1 MSQTKTLLRV
11 FAVAMDLGGTA
22 VIAWGVTNNADT
34 VTWTHGWTLPVGV
47 TLILVGASMWW
58 AARFVGGLQ
67 RTVTAGPN
75 GFGTRG
81 FGRMVQ
87 QAMATS
93 GPSTVEATGR
103 DLIGNA
109 RIIAIRDTGV
119 TISDINAV
127 FEIRCL
133 VTVTGRA
140 PYEAVTRVALGR
152 AQWGSLQPG
161 MTVPVRV
168 DPDAPSKVA
177 LDPSRPLVPA
187 GAGSFA
193 GGVAGGSPTFS
204 MLGGGAALVNTIK
217 AADIVAAGVKV
228 TGVLQ
233 QVAPTGMTSGQVT
246 GGLTPEEADDPVI
259 HAIFV
264 YSDGAGSSHR
274 CESLFRVPDG
284 KAHYLVP
291 GHPIPVSFL
300 PHDPER
306 ATIDFSRL
314 A

>member
-22 VIAWGVTNNADT
+22 LIAWGVTNNANT
-34 VTWTHGWTLPVGV
+34 ATWTHGWTVPVGV
-47 TLILVGASMWW
+47 ALILVGVSLWW
-58 AARFVGGLQ
+58 VARFVGGLQ
-67 RTVTAGPN
+67 GASAAGPN
-75 GFGTRG
+75 GFGG
-81 FGRMVQ
+81 FGGMVQ
-87 QAMATS
+87 QAMATY
-93 GPSTVEATGR
+93 GPSSVEATGR

-109 RIIAIRDTGV
+109 QIIAIRDTGV
-119 TISDINAV
+119 TISDVNAV

-133 VTVTGRA
+133 VTVTGRT
-140 PYEAVTRVALGR
+140 PYEALTRVALGR
-152 AQWGSLQPG
+152 AQWGFLQPG

-177 LDPSRPLVPA
+177 LDPSRPVVPA

-193 GGVAGGSPTFS
+193 GGVAGASPTFS
-204 MLGGGAALVNTIK
+204 ISGGGAAKVTTIK
-217 AADIVAAGVKV
+217 AADIVAAGVRV

-233 QVAPTGMTSGQVT
+233 QVAPTGMTAGQVA
-246 GGLTPEEADDPVI
+246 GRLAPEEANDPVV

-300 PHDPER
+300 ADNPAR